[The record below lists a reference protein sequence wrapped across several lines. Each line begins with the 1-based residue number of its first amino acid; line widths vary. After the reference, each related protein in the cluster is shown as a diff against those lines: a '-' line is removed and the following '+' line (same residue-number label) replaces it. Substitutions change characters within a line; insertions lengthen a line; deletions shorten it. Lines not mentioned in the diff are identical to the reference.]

1 MLKFLI
7 STLLLVVVLL
17 AVAFVLTY
25 VFQRKLLYPVQKG
38 LQPQVL
44 PQGVERHDFA
54 GGQGYGLY
62 ISPVTGV
69 ATATSPAIIFAH
81 GNAEL
86 AEQWI
91 EGFSPLAEAGI
102 GVMLV
107 EYPSYG
113 GASGIPSLANM
124 RQMMLDAYA
133 VVTEKPEIDA
143 NRIISHGR
151 SLGGGAACLLAEA
164 RPVAAL
170 VLESTFA
177 TLEQLVGELRY
188 PSRFLKDKYDNA
200 GVLDKL
206 DIPVMIYHGR
216 HDELIAVHHA
226 QKLHKAAKR
235 SELFL
240 QDCDHNSCPRPW
252 KELLSFLGKHG
263 IFNSSESLQ
272 SLHPE

>member
-1 MLKFLI
+1 MLKFLLSI
-7 STLLLVVVLL
+7 VLLVVLLL

-25 VFQRKLLYPVQKG
+25 IFQRKLLYPVQKG
-38 LQPQVL
+38 SAPQVL

-62 ISPVTGV
+62 IPAVERATAAKSPV
-69 ATATSPAIIFAH
+69 IIFAH

-107 EYPSYG
+107 EYPSYA
-113 GASGIPSLANM
+113 GASGKPSLDNM

-133 VVTEKPEIDA
+133 VVAEKPEIDA
-143 NRIISHGR
+143 NSIISHGR

-164 RPVAAL
+164 KPVAAL

-200 GVLDKL
+200 GVLKKL

-216 HDELIAVHHA
+216 QDELIAVEHA
-226 QKLHKAAKR
+226 QQLHKAAKQ
-235 SELFL
+235 SELIL

-252 KELLSFLGKHG
+252 EELLSFLGKHG
-263 IFNSSESLQ
+263 IFNSSESL
-272 SLHPE
+272 PNR